1 MNTVQQMPELLL
13 IRVCLFQDRE
23 PFVVVLL
30 DGEGIIFKD
39 EYLQQGE
46 EGGRSAA
53 KQLEA
58 GLRSYLSKNLPSIN
72 EPKLLTKIYL
82 NVRGFGELC
91 SRSGLIS
98 DAAAI
103 HDFIRGFNE
112 TMSFS
117 EIIDIGSDKNKAYN
131 KIEGLWNTL
140 LRGLGRSELIGLS
153 FRDFPRFP
161 IQLPLPPNLF
171 GLPLKY

>member
-1 MNTVQQMPELLL
+1 MQQTLELLL

-30 DGEGIIFKD
+30 DGEGMIFKD

-58 GLRSYLSKNLPSIN
+58 GLRSYLSKNLPGIN

-82 NVRGFGELC
+82 NVKGFGELC
-91 SRSGLIS
+91 SRSGLIT

-117 EIIDIGSDKNKAYN
+117 EIIDIGSDKNRAYN
-131 KIEGLWNTL
+131 KIEGLWNTF
-140 LRGLGRSELIGLS
+140 LRGVGRSELIGLS
-153 FRDFPRFP
+153 FRNFSGFP
-161 IQLPLPPNLF
+161 IQLPLPPNLS